1 MLLMDE
7 LMFRADAM
15 NSVAIRQGVVLK
27 NSAMVS
33 PIPSSD

>member
-7 LMFRADAM
+7 MAFRADAG
-15 NSVAIRQGVVLK
+15 NSVAIREGVVLK

-33 PIPSSD
+33 PNPEL